1 MFEVSLN
8 SSWPK
13 DSPRMDR
20 SGFPEPA
27 GPEIRKNRKNVFN
40 LYFLHPKKIVI
51 NYCIQY
57 FATVLIARM
66 YKSNKKSVWAMQFDA
81 IKVKSYG

>member
-1 MFEVSLN
+1 MEGVSDRAAGLIAIFEVSLN

-27 GPEIRKNRKNVFN
+27 GLKIRKN
-40 LYFLHPKKIVI
+40 
-51 NYCIQY
+51 Q
-57 FATVLIARM
+57 
-66 YKSNKKSVWAMQFDA
+66 
-81 IKVKSYG
+81 IKVFGQAPPPSKK